1 MQSKGVIKFF
11 AIAFAIVCLFQLS
24 FTFFSKKVESNAEQ
38 YANNDESKRIAEQA
52 AKNRDVQFKVIFDSV
67 QKAREQY
74 YLDSMKNE
82 TVYNILVREYTFQ
95 EVKERELNLGLD
107 LKGGMNVTLEIEVSE
122 IVEALADNSDDP
134 RFREALQTA
143 RQKQR
148 TSQEDFVT
156 LFAESWNEVAPDGKL
171 AVIFNTMELK
181 DKISYDSSNEEV
193 ISVIRTEVNS
203 AIDRAYNILRTRID
217 RFGVAQPNIQ
227 RLQTTGRILVEL
239 PGIKEPQRVRKLL
252 QGTAKLEF
260 WETYKFNEI
269 NQYFEEANR
278 KLRTMVETEPE
289 LEEAARDTVPME
301 DEGETQLEKPG
312 DAEAGDTLEETAQ
325 DTTEESL
332 EELLESDT
340 AAGEMTEDQEKAFE
354 EYAKQNPLYAYLRPA
369 YYQQQGQYYASESSA
384 VGYAEI
390 KDTARVNMLLDKV
403 DKVFP
408 PDLKLAWEV
417 KPQKGQEGVLG
428 LVALRI
434 TSRNNTAPLTGD
446 VIVNAR
452 QDYDQNGRVVVSM
465 SMNSEGTRIWRRL
478 TADNIGNQ
486 IAIVLDGYVYSAPRV
501 NDEIPSGRSQISGNF
516 TVEEAKDLAN
526 ILEAGK
532 LPAPA
537 NIVQEE
543 VVGPS
548 LGREAIQSGFN
559 SFILAFVLVLI
570 FMVFYYNH
578 AGWIANLALIT
589 NIFFVL
595 GVLASLG
602 AVLTLPGIA
611 GIILTIGMAVD
622 ANVIIYERIKEEIRA
637 GKGAR
642 LAITD
647 GYKNAYSAIVDANI
661 TTLLV
666 GIVLYTFGSGPVQG
680 FATTLIIGIL
690 SSLFTA
696 IFISRLIFN
705 WLLNKEID
713 VKLGNKMT
721 LNAFTGINVDFIGKR
736 KTFYIISSLVVLL
749 GIASLLMKGLNPG
762 VDFAGGRTYIVRFDN
777 DVNTVDVRNSL
788 EQQFEEAPEVK
799 TFGPSSQIKVTTKYL
814 INEEGASADSLV
826 ERKLYE
832 GVKTYYDEPVSY
844 QQFNSETEDKTVGK
858 LSSQKVGPTIAD
870 DLLRKAYF
878 ALGFALVIIF
888 VYIAARFRK
897 WQYGIGGVA
906 TLIHDS
912 IITVSLYSIFHGILP
927 FSMEVDQSF
936 IAAILTIIGYSI
948 NDSVIIFDRIREYN
962 FLYPKR
968 HLKINI
974 NAGINSTLGRTF
986 MTSGT
991 TFLVLL
997 MIFLFGGEVIR
1008 GFSFALM
1015 IGVIVGTYSSIFVS
1029 TPVSYELTGYKEAAK
1044 KVVTKS
1050 KGAKG
1055 KQAPKGKQ
1063 PAKAKKK

>member
-1 MQSKGVIKFF
+1 MQSKGTIKFF
-11 AIAFAIVCLFQLS
+11 AIALAIVCIFQLS
-24 FTFFSKKVESNAEQ
+24 FTFFSKKIESNAED
-38 YANNDESKRIAEQA
+38 YSINAKAKRIVEQIAE
-52 AKNRDVQFKVIFDSV
+52 NREDVQFNVIFDSV
-67 QKAREQY
+67 NKARKQY

-82 TVYNILVREYTFQ
+82 PVYNILVREYTYQ

-107 LKGGMNVTLEIEVSE
+107 LKGGMNVTLEISVSE
-122 IVEALADNSDDP
+122 IVEALADNSKDQK
-134 RFREALQTA
+134 FREAISLAREKQKDSQT
-143 RQKQR
+143 
-148 TSQEDFVT
+148 DFVT

-181 DKISYDSSNEEV
+181 DKISYDTSNEEV
-193 ISVIRTEVNS
+193 IGVIRTEVNG

-227 RLQTTGRILVEL
+227 RLQATGRILVEL

-260 WETYKFNEI
+260 WESYKFNQI
-269 NQYFEEANR
+269 SQYFEQANT
-278 KLRTMVETEPE
+278 KLRGMVDSESTEADLDTISGGDEDISTIEEPE
-289 LEEAARDTVPME
+289 EDNAEESIE
-301 DEGETQLEKPG
+301 
-312 DAEAGDTLEETAQ
+312 Q
-325 DTTEESL
+325 DTTEASL

-340 AAGEMTEDQEKAFE
+340 ATTDMSEEQQEAFA
-354 EYAKQNPLYAYLRPA
+354 EYAKQNPLYAYLRPS
-369 YYQQQGQYYASESSA
+369 YYQQQGQYYASESA
-384 VGYAEI
+384 TVGYAEI
-390 KDTARVNMLLDKV
+390 KDTARVNNLLRKI

-417 KPQKGQEGVLG
+417 KPQKGQEEVLG
-428 LVALRI
+428 LVALKI
-434 TSRNNTAPLTGD
+434 TTRNATAPLTGD

-465 SMNSEGTRIWRRL
+465 NMNTEGTRIWRRL

-486 IAIVLDGYVYSAPRV
+486 VAIVLDGYVYSAPRV

-516 TVEEAKDLAN
+516 TIEEAKDLAN

-537 NIVQEE
+537 HIVQEE

-548 LGREAIQSGFN
+548 LGREAIQAGFN

-570 FMVFYYNH
+570 FMVLYYNH
-578 AGWIANLALIT
+578 AGWIANTALIT

-647 GYKNAYSAIVDANI
+647 GYKNAYSAILDANI

-696 IFISRLIFN
+696 IFISRLIFD
-705 WLLNKEID
+705 WLLKKEKD
-713 VKLGNKMT
+713 VKLGNKLT
-721 LNAFTGINVDFIGKR
+721 INAFSKINVDFIGKR
-736 KTFYIISSLVVLL
+736 KTFYIISSIVVLL
-749 GIASLLMKGLNPG
+749 GASSLFLKGLNPG

-777 DVNTVDVRNSL
+777 DVNTVGIRNAL

-799 TFGPSSQIKVTTKYL
+799 TFGPNSQIKVTTKYL
-814 INEEGASADSLV
+814 IDEEGAAVDSTV
-826 ERKLYE
+826 ERKLFD
-832 GVKTYYDEPVSY
+832 GVKTYYEEPISF
-844 QQFNSETEDKTVGK
+844 QAFNSETEDKTLGK

-870 DLLRKAYF
+870 DLLRKAYM

-897 WQYGIGGVA
+897 WQYGVGGVA
-906 TLIHDS
+906 TIIHDS
-912 IITVSLYSIFHGILP
+912 LIAMSLYSVFHGILP

-968 HLKINI
+968 HLGTNI
-974 NAGINSTLGRTF
+974 NGAINSTLGRTF

-997 MIFLFGGEVIR
+997 MIFVFGGEVIR

-1015 IGVIVGTYSSIFVS
+1015 IGIIVGTYSSIFIS
-1029 TPVSYELTGYKEAAK
+1029 TPIAYESTRYKEAAR
-1044 KVVTKS
+1044 KVVTKTRQGS
-1050 KGAKG
+1050 KG
-1055 KQAPKGKQ
+1055 KQANKGK
-1063 PAKAKKK
+1063 KK